1 MANIV
6 RYIPL
11 FHTLYVH
18 MHAWKY
24 PNHVQTIQKKW
35 FAHSHFVRIEIILLY
50 TAYSIAKS
58 IVLEQVEKR
67 ISFMWQFVQSH
78 TVTHTCLSCPALR
91 RLVTMSSKHTPHMAS
106 FCSEWSASLTSPAK
120 MNDS

>member
-24 PNHVQTIQKKW
+24 PNHVQTILKKW

-50 TAYSIAKS
+50 SIQHCQKHRVGTSGKTYIIYVAIRS
-58 IVLEQVEKR
+58 ITHR
-67 ISFMWQFVQSH
+67 DSH
-78 TVTHTCLSCPALR
+78 MPELPGATQTCDDEL
-91 RLVTMSSKHTPHMAS
+91 
-106 FCSEWSASLTSPAK
+106 
-120 MNDS
+120 